1 MSTELSESS
10 FQQLD
15 AVEHSILKHNSE
27 ICGDSISA
35 DLTALLTGL
44 SPVANITNSTVFVST
59 VLLSESGTLTIYGG
73 SGFSDPLTDQS
84 DNPILT

>member
-1 MSTELSESS
+1 MSTEISEGNY
-10 FQQLD
+10 QQLD

-44 SPVANITNSTVFVST
+44 TPVANITNSTVFVST
-59 VLLSESGTLTIYGG
+59 VLLSESGTLTVYGG

>member
-1 MSTELSESS
+1 MSTEISEGNY
-10 FQQLD
+10 QQLD

-35 DLTALLTGL
+35 YLTALLSGL
-44 SPVANITNSTVFVST
+44 TPVANITNSTVFVST

>member
-1 MSTELSESS
+1 MSTEISEGNY
-10 FQQLD
+10 QQLD

-35 DLTALLTGL
+35 DLTALLTGFT
-44 SPVANITNSTVFVST
+44 PVANITNSTVFIST
-59 VLLSESGTLTIYGG
+59 VLLTESGTLTVFGG

>member
-1 MSTELSESS
+1 MSTEISEGNY
-10 FQQLD
+10 QQLD

-35 DLTALLTGL
+35 DLTALLSGL
-44 SPVANITNSTVFVST
+44 TPVANITNSTVFVST

>member
-1 MSTELSESS
+1 MSTELSESNY
-10 FQQLD
+10 QQLD

-44 SPVANITNSTVFVST
+44 APVANITNSTVFIST
-59 VLLSESGTLTIYGG
+59 VLLSESGTLTVYGG